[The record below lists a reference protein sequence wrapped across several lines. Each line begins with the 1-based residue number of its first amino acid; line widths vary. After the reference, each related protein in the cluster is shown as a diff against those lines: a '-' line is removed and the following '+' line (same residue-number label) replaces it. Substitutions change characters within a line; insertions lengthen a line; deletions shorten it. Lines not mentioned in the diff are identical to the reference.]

1 MEWVLLLLTQ
11 WGRWMVPAK
20 FISTLM
26 SSRTQAHIYHL
37 QTSSYAAHKAL
48 QEYYEEI
55 VDLIDEYSEAY
66 QGKYGIITGY
76 MGLSNYREDDN
87 FITYFEGL
95 RIYTERVRANLPQ
108 DDELINVLDDIAT
121 LINTTIYK
129 LKMLK

>member
-1 MEWVLLLLTQ
+1 MT
-11 WGRWMVPAK
+11 PAK

-55 VDLIDEYSEAY
+55 VDLIDSYSEAY

-76 MGLSNYREDDN
+76 IGLPSYREDDN
-87 FITYFEGL
+87 FVIYFGGL
-95 RIYTERVRANLPQ
+95 RIYIENARKSLPQ
-108 DDELINVLDDIAT
+108 DDELLNVMDDIAT